1 MKNIKNKIKK
11 IAAVIAAGILTTGIL
26 YTGYKEIKQQ
36 LERRARIE
44 NNITVDAAH
53 NINIPNIDIID
64 GYNLED
70 NKYIILDIIKYKDI
84 PAAEEI
90 RRADGTHN
98 TYYNLLINGKHKI
111 LILQGADCEEYPAL
125 LIDAADAGQN
135 KTIDNI
141 ITWAYGNTG
150 TAAEEPQ
157 TIKAELQKIFFT

>member
-1 MKNIKNKIKK
+1 MKTIKNKIKK

-53 NINIPNIDIID
+53 NINIPNINIID

-70 NKYIILDIIKYKDI
+70 NKYIILDMIKYNDI
-84 PAAEEI
+84 PAAEKI
-90 RRADGTHN
+90 KRADGTYN

-111 LILQGADCEEYPAL
+111 LILQGVNAEEYPAL
-125 LIDAADAGQN
+125 LIDAAAAGTDN
-135 KTIDNI
+135 TINNI
-141 ITWAYGNTG
+141 ITWGYGKTG
-150 TAAEEPQ
+150 IAADEPQ

>member
-1 MKNIKNKIKK
+1 MKNKIKK

-44 NNITVDAAH
+44 NNIIVDAAH
-53 NINIPNIDIID
+53 KIDIPNINIID

-70 NKYIILDIIKYKDI
+70 NKYIILDMIKYKDI

-125 LIDAADAGQN
+125 LIDASAGTD

>member
-1 MKNIKNKIKK
+1 MKTIKNKIKK

-53 NINIPNIDIID
+53 NINIPNINIID

-70 NKYIILDIIKYKDI
+70 NKYIILDMIKYKDI
-84 PAAEEI
+84 P
-90 RRADGTHN
+90 
-98 TYYNLLINGKHKI
+98 
-111 LILQGADCEEYPAL
+111 
-125 LIDAADAGQN
+125 
-135 KTIDNI
+135 
-141 ITWAYGNTG
+141 
-150 TAAEEPQ
+150 AAEEPQ

>member
-1 MKNIKNKIKK
+1 MKTIKNKIKK
-11 IAAVIAAGILTTGIL
+11 
-26 YTGYKEIKQQ
+26 
-36 LERRARIE
+36 
-44 NNITVDAAH
+44 
-53 NINIPNIDIID
+53 ID

-90 RRADGTHN
+90 RRADGTPN

-150 TAAEEPQ
+150 TAAAGEPQ
-157 TIKAELQKIFFT
+157 TIKADLQKIFFT